1 MINDKMVNEKID
13 ATITALNELVAAIY
27 LARPAQGETPKKEVP
42 KIQVATQPIDW
53 VKVAREL
60 SDDELRAIGETGGMV
75 GLNFGTMFLRED
87 GKAVPFK
94 TIMDLTLAASRAG
107 HKALVREKLNEFG
120 AAKIQDLSQENALR
134 YNTWITDLLK

>member
-27 LARPAQGETPKKEVP
+27 LARTAQGETPKKEVP
-42 KIQVATQPIDW
+42 KIQVAAD
-53 VKVAREL
+53 
-60 SDDELRAIGETGGMV
+60 
-75 GLNFGTMFLRED
+75 
-87 GKAVPFK
+87 AVPFK

-120 AAKIQDLSQENALR
+120 AAKIQDLSQENAVR